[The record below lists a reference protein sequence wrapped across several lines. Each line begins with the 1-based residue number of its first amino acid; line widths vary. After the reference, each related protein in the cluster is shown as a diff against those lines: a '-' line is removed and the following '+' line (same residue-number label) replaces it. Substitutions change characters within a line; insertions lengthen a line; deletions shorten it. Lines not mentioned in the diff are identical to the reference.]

1 MVEAKIYAFSM
12 SGWDSP
18 KDCKEMQPST
28 FGIFIFKIRGVL
40 GGERERW
47 ETPSKR
53 CNCNFIRLTKRN
65 TKNK

>member
-1 MVEAKIYAFSM
+1 MVTAKIYAFFM

-40 GGERERW
+40 GGERERVGD
-47 ETPSKR
+47 
-53 CNCNFIRLTKRN
+53 TKQEAQLQFHP
-65 TKNK
+65 TDKKKHKK